1 MSVRHLPQIQN
12 PVLQKHYRVIQAI
25 ALDEEPPKEEDIE
38 DNLLPDEEGMSKYRR
53 LIQEFASE
61 ARALGE
67 AAQAEIEPPSLSRK
81 RKTEASGDGDG
92 DSKRAKKE
100 EPDYEEIDWKQQLEN
115 GQTKNYTSTAIQ
127 LDSRSTLFVH

>member
-1 MSVRHLPQIQN
+1 MPQIQN

-38 DNLLPDEEGMSKYRR
+38 DNLLPDEEGMSKYRP

-61 ARALGE
+61 ARSLGE
-67 AAQAEIEPPSLSRK
+67 AAQAEIEPPSVSRK

-100 EPDYEEIDWKQQLEN
+100 EPEYDEIDWKQQFEN
-115 GQTKNYTSTAIQ
+115 GQSKRCTNKESIFLVNDLSA
-127 LDSRSTLFVH
+127 S